1 MGLVVSIF
9 LLALLLTLNAEMFG
23 WLEKQGVFGSSTMV
37 SATLIPLHLRFFS
50 LIPASIF
57 VILGF
62 CGIEF
67 FREHHKISQ
76 ENYRILQE
84 HARLQQIH
92 LEDQLQL
99 LKDQINPHS
108 MFNVLNHIHVLMQDD
123 VDLASELLVKFS
135 EILRYQLYDCNK
147 QYVKLKDE
155 IQYLKDVIEVEK
167 MRWGGD
173 LNVDCSWNITTGDK
187 EINPLLLI
195 PFVENA
201 FKHVSRLPHENGYVN
216 IQLEQNG
223 NKLIFTVE
231 NSKSTEHTSKSNGSG
246 LGLANVRKRLNILY
260 PEKHKLDITETDTV
274 YKTVLN
280 ISL

>member
-1 MGLVVSIF
+1 MKDFFFKYYNRFIALIWMVLMFALWMQFVNRSPLLESFLFVLCSLILAFPVITFVSRYLLPRALKAKTIKVFAAGLIVSIF
-9 LLALLLTLNAEMFG
+9 LLALLLALNAEMFG

-50 LIPASIF
+50 LISASIF

-108 MFNVLNHIHVLMQDD
+108 MFNVLNHIHVLMQND

-167 MRWGGD
+167 MR
-173 LNVDCSWNITTGDK
+173 
-187 EINPLLLI
+187 
-195 PFVENA
+195 
-201 FKHVSRLPHENGYVN
+201 
-216 IQLEQNG
+216 
-223 NKLIFTVE
+223 
-231 NSKSTEHTSKSNGSG
+231 
-246 LGLANVRKRLNILY
+246 
-260 PEKHKLDITETDTV
+260 
-274 YKTVLN
+274 
-280 ISL
+280 